1 MILVVFRSRNRPD
14 GDLEEYSRRSKR
26 LHELVEQHP
35 GFISIE
41 SFETPDGEEVS
52 LELFESDKLVKAWRD
67 NPEHRETQR
76 WAREHF
82 YSWYSAQVSEVI
94 RFHEVDLME
103 RKGGGNRLVASATG
117 AEEVLQQCGGFA
129 VGDTAG
135 HVDPVVVVRIAE
147 HVVHAAVGTLLRIAS
162 AIDTRG
168 DARLHHRPGAHRT
181 RLQRGIDA

>member
-26 LHELVEQHP
+26 LHELVAEHP

-52 LELFESDKLVKAWRD
+52 LETFETDESVKAWRD

-82 YSWYSAQVSEVI
+82 YSWYSVQVSEVI
-94 RFHEVDLME
+94 RAHEADLMAPKE
-103 RKGGGNRLVASATG
+103 AAAT
-117 AEEVLQQCGGFA
+117 
-129 VGDTAG
+129 
-135 HVDPVVVVRIAE
+135 
-147 HVVHAAVGTLLRIAS
+147 S
-162 AIDTRG
+162 
-168 DARLHHRPGAHRT
+168 
-181 RLQRGIDA
+181 